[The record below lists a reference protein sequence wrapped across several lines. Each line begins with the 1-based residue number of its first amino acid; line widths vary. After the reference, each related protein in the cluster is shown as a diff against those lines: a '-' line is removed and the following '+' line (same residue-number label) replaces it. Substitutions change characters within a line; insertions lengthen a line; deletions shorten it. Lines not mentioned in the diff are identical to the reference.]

1 MPNKM
6 TEPELVALLSQAE
19 DDAATYNGEFSTEN
33 TKYLAAYLGNKT
45 GEFSAIP
52 NQSSVVSTDIAD
64 VVEADMPSLA
74 RIFLGSGDVV
84 TFTPNTESEA
94 EIQEAKEKTKYV
106 NWIVRSQPESFSI
119 IHNWL
124 KDAEIQKNGVVKYFI
139 EEQKDVE
146 VVEYEGVDAEE
157 VQAIIESLKGSKVD
171 KVKVEVSEQEEVEVM
186 GATPNDA
193 ATFDIKFRVT
203 TEKQKVCIINV
214 PPELFLITRN
224 ARSLD
229 DAELVG
235 DRVRKTRGE
244 LLSEGF
250 DRELIEQLSTIDEED
265 NRNSNLNTI
274 RNEDQGGAN
283 FDTNI
288 NNWASETVEIS
299 DLYVKIDFDGDG
311 IAERRHVM
319 LSGNKV
325 LVNEYFNHVPY
336 ASLSAVLMPHK
347 AIGRSR
353 AEITYPYQLQKT
365 ALQRGIND
373 NIYMVNNP
381 RNVVHPDV
389 DLDDMLTVRTN
400 GIIRLEEDTQILPG
414 NAVFPLSIPYIGQQ
428 ALQVI
433 QYVDSTR
440 AQTTGSLMANQGLEA
455 DKLNQET
462 ATRFNGV
469 KDSSD
474 AKIELIARNYGET
487 GFRKLYEG
495 IAWLVSRYQN
505 SETEFRVLGKALTVN
520 PKAWKYSHHVQ
531 SNVGLGAGD
540 NEKSLETLQGIYG
553 IQQSLIQQGST
564 LADEKD
570 VYNTLARII
579 EGAGFPRVNEFFN
592 DPEEDTETL
601 KAENEILNKMVVQL
615 QEQASAMQN
624 PLAEAEQIKQEAF
637 LVKAQS
643 DAQIKVAQLQSDNE
657 QFQAKLMADTK
668 KASEDLALKL
678 TELELKAGQDLN
690 GAMQDNMLV
699 FDPAT
704 GDFVNA
710 NS

>member
-1 MPNKM
+1 MQNKM
-6 TEPELVALLSQAE
+6 TESELVALLSQAE
-19 DDAATYNGEFSTEN
+19 EDAATYNGEFSKEN
-33 TKYLAAYLGNKT
+33 TKYLSAYLGEKT
-45 GEFSAIP
+45 GEFSSIP

-64 VVEADMPSLA
+64 VIEADMPSLA

-84 TFTPNTESEA
+84 TFQPNTESEI
-94 EIQEAKEKTKYV
+94 EIQEAEEKTKYI
-106 NWIVRSQPESFSI
+106 NWIVRSQPESFNI

-139 EEQKDVE
+139 DEQKEVE

-157 VQAIIESLKGSKVD
+157 ISQIIESLKGSKVD
-171 KVKVEVSEQEEVEVM
+171 KVKVEVAEQEESEIIGDVPPE
-186 GATPNDA
+186 N
-193 ATFDIKFRVT
+193 ATFNIKFRVT
-203 TEKQKVCIINV
+203 TERQKVCILNI
-214 PPELFLITRN
+214 PSESFLITRN
-224 ARSLD
+224 ANSID

-235 DRVRKTRGE
+235 DKVRKTRGE

-250 DRELIEQLSTIDEED
+250 KRELIDQLSTVDEKD
-265 NRNSNLNTI
+265 NRNSNI
-274 RNEDQGGAN
+274 DAVRNRDQGGAN
-283 FDTNI
+283 HDTTI
-288 NNWASETVEIS
+288 NDWASQNVEIS

-319 LSGNKV
+319 MSGNKV

-365 ALQRGIND
+365 ALQRGMND

-381 RNVVHPDV
+381 RNVVHSDV

-400 GIIRLEEDTQILPG
+400 GIIRMDEDSQVLPQQ
-414 NAVFPLSIPYIGQQ
+414 AVFPLSIPYIGQQ

-440 AQTTGSLMANQGLEA
+440 AQATGSLMSNQGLDA

-462 ATRFNGV
+462 ATRFTGV

-505 SETEFRVLGKALTVN
+505 TETEFRVLGKALTVN
-520 PKAWKYSHHVQ
+520 PKGWKYNHYVQ

-540 NEKSLETLQGIYG
+540 NEKSLEVLQGIYA

-564 LADEKD
+564 LADESD
-570 VYNTLARII
+570 VYNTLSRMV

-592 DPEEDTETL
+592 DPEEPGETL
-601 KAENEILNKMVVQL
+601 KAENEILNKMVIQL
-615 QEQASAMQN
+615 QEQVQGMQN
-624 PLAEAEQIKQEAF
+624 PLAEAEGI
-637 LVKAQS
+637 KAQAS
-643 DAQIKVAQLQSDNE
+643 LVQAQGKAQLDLLGMKQDQE
-657 QFQAKLMADTK
+657 QFNREQAAARAKFEEETAI
-668 KASEDLALKL
+668 KL
-678 TELELKAGQDLN
+678 TELELKY
-690 GAMQDNMLV
+690 
-699 FDPAT
+699 
-704 GDFVNA
+704 NA
-710 NS
+710 DVPGSAV

>member
-6 TEPELVALLSQAE
+6 TDSQLVALLSQAE
-19 DDAATYNGEFSTEN
+19 QDAATYNGEFSKEN
-33 TKYLAAYLGNKT
+33 TKYLSAYLGDKT

-64 VVEADMPSLA
+64 VVEADMPSLV

-84 TFTPNTESEA
+84 TFQPNTENEA
-94 EIQEAKEKTKYV
+94 EIKEAEEKTRYV
-106 NWIVRSQPESFSI
+106 NWIVRSQPESFNI

-139 EEQKDVE
+139 EEQKEVE
-146 VVEYEGVDAEE
+146 VVEYENVDAEE
-157 VQAIIESLKGSKVD
+157 INAIIESLKGSKVD
-171 KVKVEVSEQEEVEVM
+171 RVKVEVAEQDENEAVD
-186 GATPNDA
+186 PNMP

-214 PPELFLITRN
+214 PTELFLITRN

-235 DRVRKTRGE
+235 DKVRKTRGE

-250 DRELIEQLSTIDEED
+250 KRDLIEQLSTIEDKD
-265 NRNSNLNTI
+265 NRKSNI
-274 RNEDQGGAN
+274 QSVRNQDQGGAN
-283 FDTNI
+283 YDTALNS
-288 NNWASETVEIS
+288 WASELVEIS
-299 DLYVKIDFDGDG
+299 DLYVKVDFDGDG
-311 IAERRHVM
+311 IAERRHIM

-325 LVNEYFNHVPY
+325 LINDYFNHVPY
-336 ASLSAVLMPHK
+336 ASLSAILMPHK

-353 AEITYPYQLQKT
+353 AEVTYPYQLQKT
-365 ALQRGIND
+365 SIQRGINN
-373 NIYMVNNP
+373 NIHIVNNP
-381 RNVVHPDV
+381 RHVVHSDV
-389 DLDDMLTVRTN
+389 DLDDMLTVRNN
-400 GIIRLEEDTQILPG
+400 GIVRLEEDSKVLPQ
-414 NAVFPLSIPYIGQQ
+414 NAVFPLTVPYIGQQ

-433 QYVDSTR
+433 QYIDQSR
-440 AQTTGSLMANQGLEA
+440 AQTTGALLANQGLDA

-462 ATRFNGV
+462 ATRFQGV

-505 SETEFRVLGKALTVN
+505 TETELRVLGKALTVN
-520 PKAWKYSHHVQ
+520 PKAWKYSHYVQ

-553 IQQSLIQQGST
+553 IQQSLSQQGST
-564 LADEKD
+564 LADEAKA
-570 VYNTLARII
+570 YNTLSRII
-579 EGAGFPRVNEFFN
+579 QGSGFPRVSEFFN
-592 DPEEDTETL
+592 DPEEPAETL

-615 QEQASAMQN
+615 QEQAAAMQN
-624 PLAEAEQIKQEAF
+624 PLAEAEQIKQQAF
-637 LVKAQS
+637 LTKAQS

-657 QFQAKLMADTK
+657 QFQQKLAADSK
-668 KASEDLALKL
+668 KANEELALKL
-678 TELELKAGQDLN
+678 TEFELKYNTDVPGS
-690 GAMQDNMLV
+690 V
-699 FDPAT
+699 
-704 GDFVNA
+704 V
-710 NS
+710 

>member
-1 MPNKM
+1 M
-6 TEPELVALLSQAE
+6 TDSELVALLSQAE
-19 DDAATYNGEFSTEN
+19 QDAATYNGEFSKEN
-33 TKYLAAYLGNKT
+33 TKYLAAYLGDKS

-84 TFTPNTESEA
+84 TFQPNTENEA
-94 EIQEAKEKTKYV
+94 EIKEAEEKTKYV
-106 NWIVRSQPESFSI
+106 NWIVRSQPESFNI

-139 EEQKDVE
+139 EEQKEVE
-146 VVEYEGVDAEE
+146 VVEYEDVDAEE
-157 VQAIIESLKGSKVD
+157 ISAIIESLKGSKVD
-171 KVKVEVSEQEEVEVM
+171 KVKVEVSEQEENGVQDPEL
-186 GATPNDA
+186 P

-214 PPELFLITRN
+214 PTESFLITRN
-224 ARSLD
+224 ARSLE

-250 DRELIEQLSTIDEED
+250 KRELIDELSTVDEED
-265 NRNSNLNTI
+265 NRTSNI
-274 RNEDQGGAN
+274 DAVRNRDQGGAN

-288 NNWASETVEIS
+288 NDWASQNVEIS
-299 DLYVKIDFDGDG
+299 DLYVKVDFDGDG

-319 LSGNKV
+319 ISGNKV

-336 ASLSAVLMPHK
+336 ASLSAILMPHK

-353 AEITYPYQLQKT
+353 AEVTYPYQLQKT
-365 ALQRGIND
+365 SLQRGIND

-400 GIIRLEEDTQILPG
+400 GIVRMDEDTKVLPG
-414 NAVFPLSIPYIGQQ
+414 NAVFPLQIPYIGQQ

-433 QYVDSTR
+433 QYVDQSR
-440 AQTTGSLMANQGLEA
+440 AQTTGALLANQGLDS

-462 ATRFNGV
+462 ATRFQGV

-505 SETEFRVLGKALTVN
+505 TETEFRVLGKALTVN
-520 PKAWKYSHHVQ
+520 PKGWKYSHYVQ

-540 NEKSLETLQGIYG
+540 NEKSLETLQGLYG

-570 VYNTLARII
+570 VYNTLARIV
-579 EGAGFPRVNEFFN
+579 EGAGFPRVSEFFN
-592 DPEEDTETL
+592 DPEEPDETL

-615 QEQASAMQN
+615 QEQQQMMQN

-637 LVKAQS
+637 LLKAQS
-643 DAQIKVAQLQSDNE
+643 DAQIKVAQLEASNE
-657 QFQAKLMADTK
+657 QFKQKLASDNN
-668 KASEDLALKL
+668 KANEDLALKL
-678 TELELKAGQDLN
+678 TDLEMKYGQDLN
-690 GAMQDNMLV
+690 ASMQDNMLV

-704 GDFVNA
+704 GDFT
-710 NS
+710 